1 MYDNRFPSRLHNY
14 FHPSD
19 TFTTPGDTP
28 DTVGSTPSRE
38 MHPFCMLKAHEM
50 FNVLPTHPG
59 ATRQL
64 PQALTL
70 TPSRPNSPNVSEA
83 DSESLD
89 DDSISPRSFTGEE
102 CPDLCG
108 GPKHSCRSWTPPA
121 SPFYYTDKGGIFLLD
136 DRQNFEERQ
145 KIELQHKLRDL
156 DARLQRLRVTM
167 SPPRVLSQVDELKD
181 SAPSPPT
188 EQALELSE
196 RFLPSPTEGLG
207 GRSCTTTAPPKPC
220 PWDYDGTLCQ
230 RKFCLTEKASANPS
244 HHTTNTQAK
253 GERRTADLGKLI
265 HTSLRHVQST
275 NSPPRYLAN
284 VSDIEAPSL
293 PKAPIIVPKTLHEEL
308 LRDETSLMKHA
319 SSPQLHFGNT
329 AYPTPLPSSPE
340 TKPIRKRG
348 RDEGCQESS
357 RHKRHR

>member
-1 MYDNRFPSRLHNY
+1 
-14 FHPSD
+14 
-19 TFTTPGDTP
+19 
-28 DTVGSTPSRE
+28 
-38 MHPFCMLKAHEM
+38 MLKGHEM
-50 FNVLPTHPG
+50 FDVIPTHRG
-59 ATRQL
+59 TTRES

-70 TPSRPNSPNVSEA
+70 TPSRPNSPTPSEA

-121 SPFYYTDKGGIFLLD
+121 SPFYYTDEGGIFLLN

-145 KIELQHKLRDL
+145 KIELQHKLLDL

-167 SPPRVLSQVDELKD
+167 SPPRILSQLDEFKD
-181 SAPSPPT
+181 STPSPPT
-188 EQALELSE
+188 EKALKPSE
-196 RFLPSPTEGLG
+196 RFLPSPTEGLA
-207 GRSCTTTAPPKPC
+207 GRSSPTTASPKPY
-220 PWDYDGTLCQ
+220 PWDYNCTLRQ
-230 RKFCLTEKASANPS
+230 RKFCLTENASANSS
-244 HHTTNTQAK
+244 HHTTNIQAK
-253 GERRTADLGKLI
+253 GESRITELGKLI
-265 HTSLRHVQST
+265 HTSLKHVQST
-275 NSPPRYLAN
+275 NSPPRYLAK
-284 VSDIEAPSL
+284 VSEFEAPSL

-308 LRDETSLMKHA
+308 LRDETSLLKHA

-340 TKPIRKRG
+340 TKPSRKRG
-348 RDEGCQESS
+348 RDVEGFQESS

>member
-1 MYDNRFPSRLHNY
+1 
-14 FHPSD
+14 
-19 TFTTPGDTP
+19 
-28 DTVGSTPSRE
+28 
-38 MHPFCMLKAHEM
+38 MLKRHKM
-50 FNVLPTHPG
+50 FHVLPTHRG
-59 ATRQL
+59 ETREL
-64 PQALTL
+64 PQALSV
-70 TPSRPNSPNVSEA
+70 TPSRPNSPTPSEA

-89 DDSISPRSFTGEE
+89 DDSVSAPSFTGEE

-136 DRQNFEERQ
+136 DRQNFDERQ

-167 SPPRVLSQVDELKD
+167 SPPRILSQLDELKD
-181 SAPSPPT
+181 STPSPPS
-188 EQALELSE
+188 EKALEPSE

-207 GRSCTTTAPPKPC
+207 GRSCTTTASPKPY
-220 PWDYDGTLCQ
+220 PWHYDGNLRQ
-230 RKFCLTEKASANPS
+230 RKFCLTETASANPS

-253 GERRTADLGKLI
+253 GESRITDLGKLI
-265 HTSLRHVQST
+265 HTSLTHVQST

-284 VSDIEAPSL
+284 VSEIEAPSL

-308 LRDETSLMKHA
+308 LRDETSLTKHA
-319 SSPQLHFGNT
+319 SSPRLHFGNT

-340 TKPIRKRG
+340 TKPNRKRG
-348 RDEGCQESS
+348 RDDGCQESS